1 MPDGQLSE
9 GKETEMMRTIH
20 SMLCLT
26 AVCFILTLTASPVS
40 AQLQDFAQI
49 TARAEQD
56 GTIVTVNSVTDSYG
70 QAVREIPLEE
80 TVYVAQKV
88 LPVYPSPDSVQSFTI
103 EFRFGAELQRLG
115 TCENGYSHVIL
126 HGNVQDYE
134 GYVDEYGLSDERVLV
149 KMMDTAVISTDCDI
163 MDYPSRRD
171 GDIVGE
177 LLAEDVVTRIGSF
190 DDIWTRIVFQDDQGG
205 KKDGYILTT
214 NLKGYENTTAA
225 SSRDGSIHKSTGRG
239 VFAEAVDKVTQTG
252 STGSVTS
259 YGNVLVGTPEAV
271 GEGVTL
277 LPVGVFRITHYC
289 PCSICCGP
297 YADGI
302 TSTGTTAI
310 TNHTIAVQPSQ
321 IPYGS
326 RVVINGQVFVAEDCG
341 GAIKEN
347 CIDVY
352 VATHEEALAK
362 GVFYTEVYVIQ

>member
-1 MPDGQLSE
+1 MNKLHVLLRLASFCVLLFLSS
-9 GKETEMMRTIH
+9 G
-20 SMLCLT
+20 S
-26 AVCFILTLTASPVS
+26 VS
-40 AQLQDFAQI
+40 AQLQDYAQI
-49 TARAEQD
+49 TSQAEQD
-56 GTIVTVNSVTDSYG
+56 GTILTITPVMDSYG
-70 QAVREIPLEE
+70 QMINEIPLQE

-88 LPVYPSPDSVQSFTI
+88 LPVYPSPDSVQSFSI

-134 GYVDEYGLSDERVLV
+134 GYVDEYGLSDEQVLE
-149 KMMDTAVISTDCDI
+149 KMMETAVVSTDCDI

-171 GDIVGE
+171 GEIVGE

-190 DDIWTRIVFQDDQGG
+190 DDIWTRIVFQDQQGG
-205 KKDGYILTT
+205 QKDGYILTT
-214 NLKGYENTTAA
+214 SLKGFESTTAA

-239 VFAEAVDKVTQTG
+239 VFAEAVEKVTQTG
-252 STGSVTS
+252 STMGVTTS
-259 YGNVLVGTPEAV
+259 GNVLVGTPEAV

-277 LPVGVFRITHYC
+277 LPIGVFRVTHYC

-362 GVFYTEVYVIQ
+362 GVFYTEVYLIQ